1 MGGGGGMIFNA
12 NGNGQLMRIQNGD
25 PTNNQQIIQIIQS
38 NPGAPMQVLQA
49 TSNSLVAMASF
60 SQLNSSP

>member
-38 NPGAPMQVLQA
+38 NPGAPMQVSQA
-49 TSNSLVAMASF
+49 TSNSLVAKASF